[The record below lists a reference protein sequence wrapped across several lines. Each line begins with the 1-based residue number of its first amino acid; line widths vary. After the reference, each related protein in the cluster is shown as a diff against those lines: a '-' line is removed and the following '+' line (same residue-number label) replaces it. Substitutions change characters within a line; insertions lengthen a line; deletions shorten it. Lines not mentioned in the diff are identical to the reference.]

1 MVLGQA
7 KMVFG
12 AYAHES
18 ELASHPFRQS
28 AAAEKATFSPTDAQ
42 ETFVSSKS
50 LQDGPNIGKAAVKGV
65 AYGAVG
71 AILGAGMSQGG
82 IGGAVCGVLAGATLG
97 MVTIGPMGDGNSRV
111 GRADNSHALAVVAS
125 AGHRKPR
132 ASRCPHRTRSVP
144 RRRRRRPSLGWAA
157 PAGRS
162 RRASPV
168 CPGH

>member
-28 AAAEKATFSPTDAQ
+28 AATEQTTFSPTEAQ

-71 AILGAGMSQGG
+71 TILGAGMSQGG

-97 MVTIGPMGDGNSRV
+97 MVTIGPMGDGKGADGLLYCAAGLIGGAIAGGTMGAMGLANGALIGGV
-111 GRADNSHALAVVAS
+111 TLGGIQAGRALLSKS
-125 AGHRKPR
+125 
-132 ASRCPHRTRSVP
+132 
-144 RRRRRRPSLGWAA
+144 
-157 PAGRS
+157 
-162 RRASPV
+162 
-168 CPGH
+168 

>member
-18 ELASHPFRQS
+18 ELASHPFRQP

-82 IGGAVCGVLAGATLG
+82 IGGAVCGILAGATLG
-97 MVTIGPMGDGNSRV
+97 AVTIAPMGNGKGGDGLVYAAAGLIGGAIAGGTMGAIGLANGALIGGV
-111 GRADNSHALAVVAS
+111 TLGGIQAGRALLD
-125 AGHRKPR
+125 
-132 ASRCPHRTRSVP
+132 RS
-144 RRRRRRPSLGWAA
+144 
-157 PAGRS
+157 
-162 RRASPV
+162 
-168 CPGH
+168 